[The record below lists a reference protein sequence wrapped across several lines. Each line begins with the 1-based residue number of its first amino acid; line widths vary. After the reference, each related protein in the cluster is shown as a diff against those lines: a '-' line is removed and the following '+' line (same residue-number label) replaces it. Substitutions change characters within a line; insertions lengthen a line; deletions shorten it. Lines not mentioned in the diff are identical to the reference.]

1 MARGTDA
8 AGSGRNSKDV
18 EADEVVE
25 TVKATEAARA
35 AEAAED
41 EDADEGAQAAKAE
54 GDREAAKA
62 GAERLRIERARAT
75 SNPPLAEL
83 KQDGQSFSGDVVVKG
98 VRITMARNGKP
109 FASGVLSDLS
119 GEVFFKK
126 FDTRELAEGAYT
138 IVGDYSEYRG
148 SYSVIIREIR
158 PLPDVDPDSLVYQP
172 YDRTALMHRFADFVN
187 ALPPR
192 EHGLAK
198 VLIEGDGSRDGSL
211 TGSIAD
217 RFVSERA
224 AMDYHDGVPSG
235 LLAHSL
241 KTATI
246 AAALAG
252 FGTGP
257 TESLPPVF
265 NGLGLYGWE
274 DTSIDVGLAVVGA
287 LLHDAGKVFEYDH
300 GGLAPMG
307 RVLSHRDLMV
317 ERTVML
323 RERVM
328 AVEGMDE
335 DAFQRLLSIFSQHH
349 GEYEE
354 NLRTGEAAL
363 VHLADDVES
372 QTTTLASAFK
382 GDGVRHKV
390 GTRYLS

>member
-1 MARGTDA
+1 MARGTEA
-8 AGSGRNSKDV
+8 ADSGRNGDGG
-18 EADEVVE
+18 
-25 TVKATEAARA
+25 
-35 AEAAED
+35 ED
-41 EDADEGAQAAKAE
+41 AQAAQEAAQASQAAQSAKDE
-54 GDREAAKA
+54 EDREAAKA
-62 GAERLRIERARAT
+62 EARRQRVERARAT

-83 KQDGQSFSGDVVVKG
+83 KHDGQSFSGDVVVKG

-109 FASGVLSDLS
+109 FAQGMLSDLS

-138 IVGDYSEYRG
+138 VVGDYSEYRG
-148 SYSVIIREIR
+148 SYSVIIREIL

-198 VLIEGDGSRDGSL
+198 VLIEGDGARDGSL

-257 TESLPPVF
+257 AEGLPPVF
-265 NGLGLYGWE
+265 RGLGLYGWE

-328 AVEGMDE
+328 AVDGMDG
-335 DAFQRLLSIFSQHH
+335 DAFQRLLSVFSQHH

-363 VHLADDVES
+363 VHLADDVEAR
-372 QTTTLASAFK
+372 TTTLASAFK
-382 GDGVRHKV
+382 GDGARHKV

>member
-1 MARGTDA
+1 MARGTA
-8 AGSGRNSKDV
+8 AADSGRNGDGGEGAAAAKASK
-18 EADEVVE
+18 
-25 TVKATEAARA
+25 A
-35 AEAAED
+35 AEAERD
-41 EDADEGAQAAKAE
+41 RKAAKAE
-54 GDREAAKA
+54 
-62 GAERLRIERARAT
+62 AERQRIEHARAT

-83 KQDGQSFSGDVVVKG
+83 KHDGQSFSGDVVVKG

-109 FASGVLSDLS
+109 FANGVLSDLS

-138 IVGDYSEYRG
+138 VVGDYSEYRG
-148 SYSVIIREIR
+148 SYSVIIREIL

-198 VLIEGDGSRDGSL
+198 VLIEGDGARDGSL

-257 TESLPPVF
+257 AEGLPPVF
-265 NGLGLYGWE
+265 RGLGLYGWE

-328 AVEGMDE
+328 AVDGMDG
-335 DAFQRLLSIFSQHH
+335 DAFQRLLSVFSQHH

-363 VHLADDVES
+363 VHLADDIES
-372 QTTTLASAFK
+372 RTTTLASAFK
-382 GDGVRHKV
+382 SDGARHKV